1 MKRLGI
7 FFFFEKQGYV
17 DDFIVYY
24 LNDLVKNLS
33 ELVVVCNGKLS
44 EQGRKAFSR
53 FTDNIIVRENKG
65 LDVWAYKA
73 ALDQYG
79 WQRLSEFDEIVMT
92 NSTLMGPVRPLKE
105 MFDTMAE
112 NQDLDFW
119 GLSLHHGAEGNP
131 FKGKHIYDFLPVHIQ
146 SHFIVYRKR
155 FVQSA
160 DLQKYWDEMPMI
172 NGYTDSV
179 QRYEAVFTKIF
190 GDKGYKWDVYV
201 KTDDLKDF
209 TDYPLLVC
217 PARLLRDKKCPLFKR
232 RSFMHEYEAYLNDTA
247 GEPVRE
253 LYAYLRDHTSYP
265 LELIWSNMIRTM
277 HPFDFTRDL
286 SLTRLIPPTLQDA
299 TCAQNVRK
307 TRRIALA
314 MHLYFMDMLPQS
326 MDFARNMP
334 PETDVYI
341 STDSDE
347 KKAQIEKAF
356 AELPL
361 HSVTVVTVE
370 NRGRD
375 VAAFLCDLAPYLKGY
390 DYACFMHDK
399 KAVQTKPGSVGAS
412 FGYVCNENICKNPDH
427 VLNILCE
434 FEKDPRL
441 GILCPPFP
449 THGLYF
455 MNMCSN
461 GWGPNFDNTKQL
473 AKTLGL
479 NVPMSGEKAP
489 LAPFGSVFWF
499 RPAALAPLFD
509 HGWKHEDFPPEPLP
523 QDGTISHAIERI
535 YPFVAQAAGYYP
547 AVVMSS
553 SFAVLRSDT
562 MQAYATGMIR
572 PLARVF
578 DCTTYWAA
586 STAAIAFAAKR
597 HLFGVYGPY
606 ANTRRRHAR
615 NWLRDNLP
623 APAYKGL
630 ITTKRAIFGPRHGPY
645 ED

>member
-17 DDFIVYY
+17 DDFLVYY
-24 LNDLVKNLS
+24 LNDLAKNLS

-65 LDVWAYKA
+65 LDVWAYKT

-79 WQRLSEFDEIVMT
+79 WAKLSEFDEIVMT

-105 MFDTMAE
+105 MFDAMAE

-119 GLSLHHGAEGNP
+119 GLSIHHGAEGNP

-146 SHFIVYRKR
+146 SHFMVYRKR
-155 FVQSA
+155 FVQSP

-179 QRYEAVFTKIF
+179 QRYEAVFTKMF
-190 GDKGYKWDVYV
+190 ADKGYKWDVYV

-217 PARLLRDKKCPLFKR
+217 PTRLLRDKKCPLFKR

-247 GEPVRE
+247 GEPARE

-265 LELIWSNMIRTM
+265 LELLWSNMIRTM
-277 HPFDFTRDL
+277 HPYDFTRDL
-286 SLTRLIPPTLQDA
+286 GLTRLIMPTLQDPD
-299 TCAQNVRK
+299 CAQNVRK

-334 PETDVYI
+334 PETDVFI
-341 STDSDE
+341 STNTEE
-347 KKAQIEKAF
+347 KKRQIEEAF
-356 AELPL
+356 SKLPL
-361 HSVTVVTVE
+361 HSVKVLTVE

-375 VAAFLCDLAPYLKGY
+375 VGAFLCDLAPYLKGY

-399 KAVQTKPGSVGAS
+399 KAIQTKPGSVGAS
-412 FGYVCNENICKNPDH
+412 FGYVCNENICKNADH

-449 THGLYF
+449 H
-455 MNMCSN
+455 M
-461 GWGPNFDNTKQL
+461 
-473 AKTLGL
+473 
-479 NVPMSGEKAP
+479 
-489 LAPFGSVFWF
+489 
-499 RPAALAPLFD
+499 
-509 HGWKHEDFPPEPLP
+509 
-523 QDGTISHAIERI
+523 
-535 YPFVAQAAGYYP
+535 
-547 AVVMSS
+547 
-553 SFAVLRSDT
+553 
-562 MQAYATGMIR
+562 
-572 PLARVF
+572 
-578 DCTTYWAA
+578 DC
-586 STAAIAFAAKR
+586 I
-597 HLFGVYGPY
+597 L
-606 ANTRRRHAR
+606 
-615 NWLRDNLP
+615 
-623 APAYKGL
+623 
-630 ITTKRAIFGPRHGPY
+630 
-645 ED
+645 